1 VQAVGLSACS
11 AATLRFKSEMPPRA
25 ARSSPITSCWPIES
39 ESTSTSVATALR
51 IPAGQDGR
59 RSSCGHKPSRQRG
72 NQLTLVSSSLTRRQ
86 RKWARA
92 RGVFDRQHP
101 IFGDPPSVHAHR
113 GVCSW
118 EIIWRGRAVAA
129 ARCHG
134 AFRYCERT
142 DDFRKARGEAI
153 LTVLSPTL
161 QDAVF
166 DLRLTRRPG
175 DPPPT

>member
-1 VQAVGLSACS
+1 MLGRHPSLQVGNAAPGSAIFSDYIMLADRVRVDVDFGGYRLEDTRWSGRTAQFVRPQTIAS
-11 AATLRFKSEMPPRA
+11 ARP
-25 ARSSPITSCWPIES
+25 
-39 ESTSTSVATALR
+39 STHTSVVLLNEEAEEVGTGA
-51 IPAGQDGR
+51 
-59 RSSCGHKPSRQRG
+59 
-72 NQLTLVSSSLTRRQ
+72 
-86 RKWARA
+86 
-92 RGVFDRQHP
+92 GVFDRQHP

-129 ARCHG
+129 DRCHG

-166 DLRLTRRPG
+166 DLRLLITA
-175 DPPPT
+175 